1 MSGKVKAIDD
11 NGRLATRWLRRVLTA
26 ILDVA
31 PLPDWAKQRTAS
43 ALRRLP
49 DWYVDRWAGA
59 LSIGY
64 LNGYHAYPDLAEKA
78 DTGIGREIINGYLE
92 TYGVPVAITSL
103 RCLVSNVMKLQ
114 RTGKLPLPEEIIQRQ
129 VCALA
134 WSACT
139 PDGMEFA
146 QKARTIL
153 DRNEPGS
160 HILDDYRIA
169 LERSETDRLQRL
181 DNVLSSIPYGTWVTE
196 RLDEAKRWLG
206 VDTLQVRIQYGQRTP
221 LWELLWQDLFTGGA
235 HDRAN

>member
-1 MSGKVKAIDD
+1 MSA
-11 NGRLATRWLRRVLTA
+11 ATGNNEKRQGTGWFRGVLTA

-49 DWYVDRWAGA
+49 HWYVDRWARA
-59 LSIGY
+59 LSIDYLAGY
-64 LNGYHAYPDLAEKA
+64 KPYPDLAERA
-78 DTGIGREIINGYLE
+78 DTDIGRDIINCYLE
-92 TYGVPVAITSL
+92 AHGVPTAITSL
-103 RCLVSNVMKLQ
+103 RRLVSSVMKLW
-114 RTGKLPLPEEIIQRQ
+114 RTGKLPLPEEVIEHQ

-146 QKARTIL
+146 HKARTIL
-153 DRNEPGS
+153 GRDEPGN
-160 HILDDYRIA
+160 HVLDDYRIA

-181 DNVLSSIPYGTWVTE
+181 DNALIAAPFGKWVKE
-196 RLDEAKRWLG
+196 RLEEAKRWLG
-206 VDTLQVRIQYGQRTP
+206 VDTLRVRIQYGQRTP

-235 HDRAN
+235 HDRPNQ